1 MSSEEIFIT
10 FIILV
15 FYSYLLI
22 NYFYMHANKKS
33 IFKFFYLLIH
43 FFFESPV

>member
-1 MSSEEIFIT
+1 MSPDEIFII

-22 NYFYMHANKKS
+22 NYFYMHANRKS
-33 IFKFFYLLIH
+33 IFKFFYLLIL